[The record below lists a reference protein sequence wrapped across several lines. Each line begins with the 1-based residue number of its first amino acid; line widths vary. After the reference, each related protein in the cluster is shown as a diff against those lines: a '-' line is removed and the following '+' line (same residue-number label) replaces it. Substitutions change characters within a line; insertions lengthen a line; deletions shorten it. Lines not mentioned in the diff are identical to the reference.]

1 MKTSTPDLSHATDA
15 LKKAAVDRIPVTV
28 LTGFLGSGKT
38 TLLNHWASQPGMS
51 GVALLVNEFGDVG
64 IDHHLVDHI
73 NDQIVLLDSGC
84 LCCRTQGDLI
94 GALKS
99 LSERSARQ
107 YIAPITRVIIE
118 TTGLADPVPV
128 IYTLMEDAFVSAR
141 YLCDGVLTTVSATHG
156 QEQLQDYSET
166 TRQIV
171 AADRL
176 LITKC
181 DLAGT
186 QAVEQLQASLSQLN
200 AHAAQTLVRRG
211 QAPLDLLAG
220 NGLYGHA
227 HRQKISLPTW
237 MASTQFTQGAEVR
250 LRQVSNDGK
259 AVTEQNDR
267 SIWRSSTSNS
277 SVHHTSETQ
286 SFVVR
291 FTQEVPWFG
300 FSLVM
305 GNILRKYR
313 KHLLR
318 VKGLMLAAD
327 DSRPLVVQCVQDIA
341 YPLVR
346 LPAWPTEGEFADG
359 YSRLV
364 FITRGLQKD
373 QIESLCDDL
382 SNLPGDR
389 SALRKSSAD
398 LTIPTRCWF
407 SQRVPLM
414 DNRKLQH
421 SGWFIQSA
429 QLK

>member
-1 MKTSTPDLSHATDA
+1 MAKPLQSKTTEAFGAPAHT
-15 LKKAAVDRIPVTV
+15 IPVCITPVKPKV
-28 LTGFLGSGKT
+28 LSF
-38 TLLNHWASQPGMS
+38 
-51 GVALLVNEFGDVG
+51 AL
-64 IDHHLVDHI
+64 
-73 NDQIVLLDSGC
+73 
-84 LCCRTQGDLI
+84 
-94 GALKS
+94 
-99 LSERSARQ
+99 
-107 YIAPITRVIIE
+107 
-118 TTGLADPVPV
+118 
-128 IYTLMEDAFVSAR
+128 
-141 YLCDGVLTTVSATHG
+141 
-156 QEQLQDYSET
+156 
-166 TRQIV
+166 
-171 AADRL
+171 
-176 LITKC
+176 
-181 DLAGT
+181 
-186 QAVEQLQASLSQLN
+186 
-200 AHAAQTLVRRG
+200 
-211 QAPLDLLAG
+211 
-220 NGLYGHA
+220 
-227 HRQKISLPTW
+227 
-237 MASTQFTQGAEVR
+237 
-250 LRQVSNDGK
+250 
-259 AVTEQNDR
+259 
-267 SIWRSSTSNS
+267 
-277 SVHHTSETQ
+277 
-286 SFVVR
+286 
-291 FTQEVPWFG
+291 QEVPWFG

-305 GNILRKYR
+305 GHILRKYR

>member
-1 MKTSTPDLSHATDA
+1 MTTSTPDLSPANDA
-15 LKKAAVDRIPVTV
+15 LKKVAVDRIPVTV

-107 YIAPITRVIIE
+107 QIAPITRVIIE

-141 YLCDGVLTTVSATHG
+141 YLCDGVVTTVSATHG
-156 QEQLQDYSET
+156 LAQLQGHSET
-166 TRQIV
+166 TRQILT
-171 AADRL
+171 ADRL

-186 QAVEQLQASLSQLN
+186 HAVEELQASLSRLN
-200 AHAAQTLVRRG
+200 AHATQTLVRRG

-220 NGLYGHA
+220 IGLYGHS
-227 HRQKISLPTW
+227 HKQKTSVQNWIANSQL
-237 MASTQFTQGAEVR
+237 TQVAEVNLSR
-250 LRQVSNDGK
+250 VSSDSKTTAEHSNTN
-259 AVTEQNDR
+259 V
-267 SIWRSSTSNS
+267 WRSRPSDAS
-277 SVHHTSETQ
+277 SHHTSETQ

-291 FTQEVPWFG
+291 FPHTVAWFG

-305 GNILRKYR
+305 GNILRKYH
-313 KHLLR
+313 KNLLR
-318 VKGLMLAAD
+318 VKGLVLAAD
-327 DSRPLVVQCVQDIA
+327 DPRPLVVQCVQDVA

-346 LPAWPTEGEFADG
+346 LPAWPTEGEFTDG
-359 YSRLV
+359 CSRLV
-364 FITRGLQKD
+364 FITQGLKKD
-373 QIESLCDDL
+373 QIESLCEDL
-382 SNLPGDR
+382 SNIPGDR
-389 SALRKSSAD
+389 SAIRKSWAD
-398 LTIPTRCWF
+398 TTIPTRCWF
-407 SQRVPLM
+407 SQRVPVM
-414 DNRKLQH
+414 NEQKLKH

-429 QLK
+429 KLK